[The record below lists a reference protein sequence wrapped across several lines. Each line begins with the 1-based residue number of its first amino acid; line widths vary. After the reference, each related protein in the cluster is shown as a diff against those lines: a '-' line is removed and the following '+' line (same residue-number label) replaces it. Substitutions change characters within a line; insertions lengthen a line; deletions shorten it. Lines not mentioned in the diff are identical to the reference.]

1 MFLNLHDCHK
11 NKREPF
17 CHVASSFKALLIITL
32 ASSYLAGVLPVHGVD
47 GGAGVHVHQ
56 VVVVVAGHHAPAPAH
71 PLVELHGGGVD
82 CGARHCGVRA
92 VAPPASYLDT
102 WPAPGGRSTGW
113 RGGGDSL
120 TCHNYPLMTL
130 TGHWSAHHS
139 RVS

>member
-17 CHVASSFKALLIITL
+17 CHVASSFKTVNHHPG

-47 GGAGVHVHQ
+47 GGARVHVHQ

-82 CGARHCGVRA
+82 GGARHCGVRA

-102 WPAPGGRSTGW
+102 WPAPGGRSTG
-113 RGGGDSL
+113 
-120 TCHNYPLMTL
+120 
-130 TGHWSAHHS
+130 
-139 RVS
+139 

>member
-17 CHVASSFKALLIITL
+17 CHVASFKAVNHRSEKFTT
-32 ASSYLAGVLPVHGVD
+32 SSYLAGVLPVHSVD
-47 GGAGVHVHQ
+47 GGARVHVHQ

-82 CGARHCGVRA
+82 GSARHCGVRA

-102 WPAPGGRSTGW
+102 FLP
-113 RGGGDSL
+113 RGAE
-120 TCHNYPLMTL
+120 H
-130 TGHWSAHHS
+130 
-139 RVS
+139 